1 MGGKS
6 INLSAKTSS
15 KKSASSAKAA
25 VSKKAESV
33 SKKIAPSSAAQ
44 KKSAEANA
52 RVKLEEKKSLAKNPQ
67 KSAAKKS
74 GAQGAALKNS
84 AASAKPASAKVATS
98 KKSVASEKAAVS
110 SSQKNP
116 ALTKTSA
123 KSAAPKNSLAA
134 SSASKK
140 SGAQSAVLKT
150 AAPSA
155 NPAAF
160 QQSSNAKSN
169 SQSALAKNP
178 SPAKYDESQIQ
189 HLDALEHIR
198 LRSGMYIGRLGDG
211 SNQNDGIY
219 VLLKEVIDNSIDE
232 YIMGFGKRIDVAVKD
247 NQVKVR
253 DYGRGIPLGKV
264 VECVSEINT
273 GAKYNDD
280 VFQFSVGMNGV
291 GTKAVNA
298 LSSYFRVVSV
308 RDGDCAEAIFER
320 GKLVKERKGHLK
332 ESQPNGTYFEFVPDE
347 EIFGKYSY
355 NMEFVEK
362 RIWNYAYLN
371 EGLSLR
377 LNGKEFKSSN
387 GLFDLLNNEIE
398 GESLY
403 PIGSC
408 VGKQI
413 KFAFTHTNGYGENHF
428 SFVNGQYTAD
438 GGTHLNAFKEGF
450 VKGINDFYQE
460 SFRAEDVR
468 EGMASAVLVKVKDPI
483 FESQTKNK
491 LGNTDV
497 RQWIVGEVQAALI
510 DWLHHNPQAA
520 SKIKEKIQ
528 TNEKLRTELSAVKT
542 KAKEAAKKISIRI
555 PKLKDC
561 KFHVSD
567 GEKGANSMIFI
578 TEGDSASGTMTHSRD
593 SSYQAIFS
601 LRGKPENMYGK
612 KQSDIYKNDE
622 LYQLMMAL
630 GIENDVSNLKYAKI
644 VIATDADN
652 DGYHIRNLVMTFFLG
667 YFEELVTSGRVFIL
681 ETPLFRVRNKKENIY
696 CYSEAERDA
705 AQAKLGKSAETSRF
719 KGLGEINPTEFSQF
733 IQGETMHLTPVEISQ
748 LKAVPK
754 LLGFYM
760 GKNTPERR
768 EFIEKHL
775 LSNAEIDT

>member
-6 INLSAKTSS
+6 NNSAAKETS
-15 KKSASSAKAA
+15 KKLAVQNAASKNAASSARAA
-25 VSKKAESV
+25 VSKKAEPV
-33 SKKIAPSSAAQ
+33 SKT
-44 KKSAEANA
+44 KSKSKES
-52 RVKLEEKKSLAKNPQ
+52 EKNSLAKTPR

-74 GAQGAALKNS
+74 ANQGTALKNN
-84 AASAKPASAKVATS
+84 ASSPKTVSQKPEASLSSTS
-98 KKSVASEKAAVS
+98 QKKSA
-110 SSQKNP
+110 P
-116 ALTKTSA
+116 A
-123 KSAAPKNSLAA
+123 KSATSPVAKKAASKNSI
-134 SSASKK
+134 SSAK
-140 SGAQSAVLKT
+140 
-150 AAPSA
+150 A
-155 NPAAF
+155 NPQGGLVRQTSSLKSATAKATPSV
-160 QQSSNAKSN
+160 QSKSVKQSSTAKS
-169 SQSALAKNP
+169 AT
-178 SPAKYDESQIQ
+178 YDESQIQ

-232 YIMGFGKRIDVAVKD
+232 YIMGFGKRIDVALKD
-247 NQVKVR
+247 NRVKVR

-264 VECVSEINT
+264 VDCVSEINT

-332 ESQPNGTYFEFVPDE
+332 EKQPNGTYFEFVPDE

-371 EGLSLR
+371 EGLSLH

-520 SKIKEKIQ
+520 AKIKEKIQ

-696 CYSEAERDA
+696 CYSESERDA

-748 LKAVPK
+748 LKTVPK

>member
-6 INLSAKTSS
+6 INSAAKTSS
-15 KKSASSAKAA
+15 KKSAASAKAA

-52 RVKLEEKKSLAKNPQ
+52 RVKLEEKKSLVKNPQ

-74 GAQGAALKNS
+74 GAQGAALKNL
-84 AASAKPASAKVATS
+84 AASAKPASAKVAAS
-98 KKSVASEKAAVS
+98 KKSAASKKAAVS

-123 KSAAPKNSLAA
+123 KTAAPKNPAAA

-140 SGAQSAVLKT
+140 TSAQSAVSKT

-160 QQSSNAKSN
+160 QQTSNAKSN
-169 SQSALAKNP
+169 SQSAPSKQT

-232 YIMGFGKRIDVAVKD
+232 YIMGFGKRIDVALKD
-247 NQVKVR
+247 NHVKVR